1 MGEIRPC
8 IDASSGTRSALVP
21 TQCGPVSPT
30 VRKSPHLTSS
40 VAYTIG
46 WLFVISGVLAVL
58 AVSFFPRYG
67 YSITTAGLLLAFAGL
82 LIAGH
87 TWAAVV
93 VFVLTL
99 ARYGYY
105 LYLRN
110 KVRLVRSWR

>member
-1 MGEIRPC
+1 MLAREPGPRLSPRNADRFLRP
-8 IDASSGTRSALVP
+8 SG
-21 TQCGPVSPT
+21 SPY
-30 VRKSPHLTSS
+30 LTSS

>member
-1 MGEIRPC
+1 MLAREPGPRLSPRNADRFSDRPE
-8 IDASSGTRSALVP
+8 VP
-21 TQCGPVSPT
+21 TSPAVAT
-30 VRKSPHLTSS
+30 GRQGWRLERE

-87 TWAAVV
+87 T
-93 VFVLTL
+93 
-99 ARYGYY
+99 
-105 LYLRN
+105 
-110 KVRLVRSWR
+110 